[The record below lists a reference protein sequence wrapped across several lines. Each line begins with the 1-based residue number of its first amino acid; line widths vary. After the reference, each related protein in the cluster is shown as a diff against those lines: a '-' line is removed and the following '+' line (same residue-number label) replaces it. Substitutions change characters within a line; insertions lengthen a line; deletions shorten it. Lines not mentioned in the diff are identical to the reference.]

1 MLSRDDVFTELG
13 IGPVWRL
20 RETSP
25 SPLTPDASPLT
36 ALSFKAWRG

>member
-20 RETSP
+20 RETAPEQSAP
-25 SPLTPDASPLT
+25 A
-36 ALSFKAWRG
+36 